1 MLMVTAQLLL
11 VFPVAVGAQLLLAES
26 LICTVVTAAALC
38 PLLSNTVELDHL
50 NLRIILTNRAYI
62 NFRLECTCH
71 WENPSHWANQSNK
84 GSRYVTGTE
93 VTQMSSEKVSPCL
106 NDYWEK
112 STFTAHELGQNLP
125 FCLSFSRIIT
135 TSVFW
140 CGLMDKHH
148 RRVNAQSYSLCFQHP
163 TSVCLMWRINKSSSV
178 RGREHRPWWRPFTPL
193 TNGCLSRWVLFWPRE
208 QRQSKNSLNTSN
220 WTREAWIDLKLKKGR
235 LI

>member
-1 MLMVTAQLLL
+1 MNWDRINPNAC
-11 VFPVAVGAQLLLAES
+11 PVSQ
-26 LICTVVTAAALC
+26 T
-38 PLLSNTVELDHL
+38 
-50 NLRIILTNRAYI
+50 
-62 NFRLECTCH
+62 
-71 WENPSHWANQSNK
+71 
-84 GSRYVTGTE
+84 
-93 VTQMSSEKVSPCL
+93 
-106 NDYWEK
+106 
-112 STFTAHELGQNLP
+112 
-125 FCLSFSRIIT
+125 IT

-208 QRQSKNSLNTSN
+208 QRRSKNSLNASN

-235 LI
+235 LIWITWSQESRGPPGRYFRPNYSGLEQRFSTFSGWTPQKDQDRV